1 MLNTCLSPV
10 RKPCQCTLCIFFHLM
25 GRGVDA
31 YDAELDTAE
40 VEELRAPARKG
51 FVAVEWGG
59 MNLNGEEHD

>member
-1 MLNTCLSPV
+1 MHALH
-10 RKPCQCTLCIFFHLM
+10 FHLM